1 MFRRTV
7 PKRLPITIVKLPMP
21 VRPQASY
28 GKQCARL
35 SRSRKVFHQQKTVSA
50 VSRREERALPCPS
63 DVDVAPCVCSFDGA
77 SLDLDC
83 SSVKDLDDLA
93 RVFQAEFP
101 FPSFTSL
108 AIADNPQLVGELPG
122 GIFGPVTFQNITL
135 VRTNLSAVS
144 DTAFTSSASRLQVLD
159 LGSNALTSFPF
170 ATLGNYFL
178 LQHLDLK
185 RNKLGRISDLE
196 SSSLEF
202 LKLDSNPLL
211 ELTANTF
218 ADARYLRALYL
229 NDASLKEVPVGLFD
243 GLNHLQEL
251 YLMGN
256 QIQTLSSG
264 TFNLN
269 SKSLIILALAGNA
282 ISQVEQNAFGTSL
295 SNTVILDFRA
305 NSLTDLPESVWRP
318 LIAVLGPDSLHIDG
332 NSLTC
337 GCDLC
342 WLMQDATLL
351 SHTTGGKCSSGEYL
365 EDVSTDYCDFFCF
378 RNSESHYH
386 QDAPGVLKNRGRH
399 ISLLIRRRRFCVD
412 STADETSMTWNLYEV
427 LGLKCLSVP

>member
-1 MFRRTV
+1 MIVCHSPSVAVNLGYRARMHFITSKPFWVVLVACVPSACYAHVMKPLWVDDSVDSYRMF
-7 PKRLPITIVKLPMP
+7 I
-21 VRPQASY
+21 SEE
-28 GKQCARL
+28 GL
-35 SRSRKVFHQQKTVSA
+35 SSA
-50 VSRREERALPCPS
+50 ASRREERALPCPF

-108 AIADNPQLVGELPG
+108 AIADNPHLEGELPG
-122 GIFGPVTFQNITL
+122 GIFGPVSFQNITL
-135 VRTNLSAVS
+135 VRTNLSAVA
-144 DTAFTSSASRLQVLD
+144 DTAFASSASRLLVLD

-178 LQHLDLK
+178 LQHLYLK
-185 RNKLGRISDLE
+185 RNRLGRILDLE
-196 SSSLEF
+196 SSSLEI

-218 ADARYLRALYL
+218 TNTRYLRALYL

-269 SKSLIILALAGNA
+269 SKSLIIVGLAGNA
-282 ISQVEQNAFGTSL
+282 ISQVEQNTFGTSL
-295 SNTVILDFRA
+295 SQTVTLDFRG

-318 LIAVLGPDSLHIDG
+318 MISVLGPDSLHIDG

-337 GCDLC
+337 GCNMC
-342 WLMQDATLL
+342 WLMQDSTLL
-351 SHTTGGKCSSGEYL
+351 SHTSGGKCNSGENL
-365 EDVSTDYCDFFCF
+365 EDINTDYCDFFCF
-378 RNSESHYH
+378 RNS
-386 QDAPGVLKNRGRH
+386 
-399 ISLLIRRRRFCVD
+399 D
-412 STADETSMTWNLYEV
+412 SIV
-427 LGLKCLSVP
+427 